1 MAPHL
6 SQILVADYGLNEEDL
21 AEAQRLKD
29 EKGGSIGEILVQQ
42 NNISE
47 TQLLEALSNQ
57 YDLPFWP
64 TLPLDNIES
73 EFTEK
78 IPIQFLK
85 KYFMVPL
92 EYRHPVTAENCGIAP
107 PNTTDSDTQVAAPGH
122 VVAINDPLNFHALDD
137 LVRLMELTDFQLVLA
152 SRDSILSAINLQ
164 YDLRRDSAEQ
174 LVQDMQEDGSA
185 ILSEIEETADYPNP

>member
-1 MAPHL
+1 M
-6 SQILVADYGLNEEDL
+6 S
-21 AEAQRLKD
+21 EAYRLKE

-47 TQLLEALSNQ
+47 TQLLKALSNQ

-92 EYRHPVTAENCGIAP
+92 EYLNPVKADNCGMVP
-107 PNTTDSDTQVAAPGH
+107 PNTPDSERAVAAPGH
-122 VVAINDPLNFHALDD
+122 VIAINDPLNFHALDD
-137 LVRLMELTDFQLVLA
+137 LVRLMGLTDFKLVLA
-152 SRDSILSAINLQ
+152 SRESILSAINLQ
-164 YDLRRDSAEQ
+164 YDQRRDSAD
-174 LVQDMQEDGSA
+174 LAGG
-185 ILSEIEETADYPNP
+185 